1 MIEIRRVSL
10 AEAPQF
16 RALRLDALRDHP
28 ADFGSTFET
37 EAQLPLA
44 HFIGQ
49 LADNHVLG
57 GFLGGEL
64 VGIAALGFRAK
75 AKEAH
80 RADLWGVYVA
90 PAGRGRG
97 VAPALIDAAL
107 AVGFAR
113 AEQIELSV
121 RVGNAAALALY
132 RSRGFTAVGTE
143 IRSYR
148 VDGRDYDNTLMVKF
162 RPPVT

>member
-1 MIEIRRVSL
+1 MIQVRRLTL
-10 AEAPQF
+10 AEAPAF

-28 ADFGSTFET
+28 ADFGSTHAT
-37 EAQLPLA
+37 EAMLPLA
-44 HFIGQ
+44 HFVGQ

-57 GFLGGEL
+57 VFLDGVLTG
-64 VGIAALGFRAK
+64 VAAIGFRAK

-90 PAGRGRG
+90 PGGQGRGAAQAR
-97 VAPALIDAAL
+97 VDAAL

-121 RVGNAAALALY
+121 RVGNARALALY
-132 RSRGFTAVGTE
+132 RSRGFVATGTE
-143 IRSYR
+143 LRSYR

-162 RPPVT
+162 RPATT